1 MQATVAADALAGAL
15 EDVKASLST
24 HPTLPVF
31 SAVRLTA
38 SDGVITV
45 AATDLELTTLVT
57 APAEVTSPGEAV
69 VPFALFSTVFKAM
82 LGRRPARARRR
93 PPDAE
98 RCVRLAVADGHLQLR
113 MDEAGD
119 FWHDLRLLDAAEYP
133 ALPTVRRGRV
143 AVVSGPAL
151 RQAVT
156 RVATAASTDAARPV
170 LTGIFFEPGLDT
182 ATLAATDSYRL
193 AVHDLPLTWR
203 TGGTAVRREL
213 RERRVRYLPG
223 VLIPCRAMSH
233 AVKLLGDVDEV
244 AVALNGDLVA
254 FAAAGRQVVARR
266 IEGEFPKYRTL
277 IPAAGNRA
285 TVERTRLERALAQ
298 MAPYCPKNNPVRA
311 AFAPTTLE
319 LTGNLQ
325 DAGRG
330 GGQVPVSYEGE
341 AVTTGFNLA
350 YLQAG
355 VTVIDDPDLVLRVL
369 DGLKPM
375 VLQGAGDPAFTYLLM
390 PVKLAA

>member
-1 MQATVAADALAGAL
+1 MQVTVAADALAGAL
-15 EDVKASLST
+15 ADVKASLST

-38 SDGVITV
+38 GDGAITV

-69 VPFALFSTVFKAM
+69 VPFLLFSTVFTAM
-82 LGRRPARARRR
+82 LGRKPSRARKR
-93 PPDAE
+93 PPAAE
-98 RCVRLAVADGHLQLR
+98 RRVRLAVADGHLQLR
-113 MDEAGD
+113 LDEAGD
-119 FWHDLRLLDAAEYP
+119 FWHELRLLDAADYP
-133 ALPTVRRGRV
+133 TLPTAPHKRV
-143 AVVSGPAL
+143 AVVNGPSL

-156 RVATAASTDAARPV
+156 RVATAVSSDAARPV
-170 LTGIFFEPGLDT
+170 LTGVFFEPGLDT
-182 ATLAATDSYRL
+182 VTLAATDSYRL

-203 TGGTAVRREL
+203 AGRTAVRREL
-213 RERRVRYLPG
+213 RERRTRYLPG
-223 VLIPCRAMSH
+223 ALIPARAMSH

-244 AVALNGDLVA
+244 AVALDGDRVA
-254 FAAAGRQVVARR
+254 FTATGRSIITRL
-266 IEGEFPKYRTL
+266 IDGEFPKFRTL
-277 IPAAGNRA
+277 IPTNGNRA
-285 TVERTRLERALAQ
+285 TIERAYLERALAQ
-298 MAPYCPKNNPVRA
+298 MAPYCPRNNPVRA
-311 AFAPTTLE
+311 AFAAATLE

-330 GGQVPVSYEGE
+330 GGRVPVSYEGE
-341 AVTTGFNLA
+341 AVTTGFNLG

-375 VLQGAGDPAFTYLLM
+375 VLQGAKDPAFTYLLM
-390 PVKLAA
+390 PVKLPA